1 MDHRPVQRPQS
12 RWGGGLNLA
21 DEHVK
26 LAAAVLCHAGAEGP
40 RQGEGPQHADVQHVI
55 LRVGH
60 LQPILRRG
68 EGVEEERQRPHRVD
82 FRRGEELRALLGR
95 RGGLENQGCESHGS
109 IEKMG
114 STNGGVLEAP
124 QLCSIYGPTKDE
136 PKRQTNEMQAC

>member
-1 MDHRPVQRPQS
+1 M
-12 RWGGGLNLA
+12 GGGLNLA